1 MPHTLFNLF
10 HIGDMIF
17 FRRKLSPKGF
27 YKKLLIITVMQKKD
41 PNSPKLTENDK
52 EVLRKIIDHSKIP
65 DSKIATDMGISPQA
79 VFKIRSKLEQL
90 GIIKGYIPIIDFK
103 KIGIQVL
110 ALLIIRLK
118 PGVWNKYS
126 DESVS
131 ERISKIP
138 YIISAY
144 RVADARASHIL
155 LIGFRDTSQKE
166 HYLAQMQTKNA
177 DDIEIKEVYTF
188 SVDKIITQNP
198 IGLLNEI
205 IDKKDF
211 SKYELFPLDKKK

>member
-1 MPHTLFNLF
+1 M
-10 HIGDMIF
+10 
-17 FRRKLSPKGF
+17 RKR
-27 YKKLLIITVMQKKD
+27 D

-52 EVLRKIIDHSKIP
+52 DVLRKIIEHAKTP
-65 DSKIATDMGISPQA
+65 DSKIADDMGISPQA
-79 VFKIRSKLEQL
+79 VFKIRTKLEEL
-90 GIIKGYIPIIDFK
+90 GIIKGYMPIIDFK
-103 KIGIQVL
+103 KIGINVL
-110 ALLIIRLK
+110 ALLVIRLT
-118 PGVWNKYS
+118 PDVWNRYS
-126 DESVS
+126 DQLVS

-166 HYLAQMQTKNA
+166 QYLSQIQTRYTN
-177 DDIEIKEVYTF
+177 DIEIKEVYTF

-205 IDKKDF
+205 IDKTDF
-211 SKYELFPLDKKK
+211 SKYDLFPIEKKD